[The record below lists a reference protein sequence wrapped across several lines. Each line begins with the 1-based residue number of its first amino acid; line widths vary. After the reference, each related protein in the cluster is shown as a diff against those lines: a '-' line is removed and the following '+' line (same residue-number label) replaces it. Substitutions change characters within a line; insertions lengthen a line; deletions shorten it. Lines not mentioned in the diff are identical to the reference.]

1 MKKRFLIGSFLLL
14 GAVCVLSAAVLA
26 EREQRALSEKLI
38 RLHVIAAS
46 DSEADQSM
54 KLLVR
59 DAVLAEIGEQDWTSR
74 EEAAAWLTDRL
85 PALEAAAE
93 ETLRAS
99 GSAQTAAVTLSRE
112 HYPTR
117 NYPGFSLPAGEYLS
131 LRVVIGEGEGKNWWC
146 VVYPSLCS
154 AAQSELPAKA
164 ASAGFSDREIR
175 LITADTD
182 GVKLK
187 FKLLEWLSGKKS

>member
-1 MKKRFLIGSFLLL
+1 MKKRFLIAVLLLLSVGSF
-14 GAVCVLSAAVLA
+14 LSAAVLA
-26 EREQRALSEKLI
+26 EKEQQGLSEKLI

-46 DSEADQSM
+46 DSEEDQRV
-54 KLLVR
+54 KLSVR
-59 DAVLAEIGEQDWTSR
+59 DAVLNEIGGQNWVSR
-74 EEAAAWLTDRL
+74 QEAEMWLRDRI
-85 PALEAAAE
+85 PVLEATANN
-93 ETLRAS
+93 TLHEN
-99 GSAQTAAVTLSRE
+99 GFEHSAQVTLSQE

-117 NYPGFSLPAGEYLS
+117 VYPGFSLPAGEYLS
-131 LRVVIGEGEGKNWWC
+131 LRIVIGAGEGENWWC

-154 AAQSELPAKA
+154 GAQSELPAKA

-187 FKLLEWLSGKKS
+187 FKLLEWLF